1 MLLNLFLAV
10 LLRAVESDIEDAVDK
25 QNDEEEK

>member
-10 LLRAVESDIEDAVDK
+10 LLRAVESDLEDAVDK
-25 QNDEEEK
+25 QNNEE

>member
-10 LLRAVESDIEDAVDK
+10 LLRAVESDLEDAVDK

>member
-10 LLRAVESDIEDAVDK
+10 LLRAVESDLEDAVDK
-25 QNDEEEK
+25 QNDEKEK